1 MVGVRIVNL
10 GHPHQIAHYNLIVVV
25 DFEPINEMRIG

>member
-10 GHPHQIAHYNLIVVV
+10 GHPHQIAHCNLILVV